1 MRFFPKAC
9 LAGAILSLCAAICA
23 AICAATAARADE
35 PVLGFL
41 NSTDLLP
48 KGGTELE
55 ETLTWRHQKAGGSF
69 DLLQSQ
75 SELSYGVTDSIQVSP
90 TLIFD
95 WTRARQNGPDGSTTP
110 PEQFSAFFPDGN
122 STFNH
127 GLFEGVAIE
136 TIVRLMSPYTDP
148 FGLAV
153 LIEPEFG
160 PHLTEIEGKLI
171 FQKNFLDDRLVLL
184 GNVTW
189 APEVR
194 FLPGDP
200 SADPGSDAASHN
212 TNIETDVNFGIGVS
226 YRFTEDWSAGWEFE
240 NEREIN
246 GWAPLAHSQW
256 MGSGYYTG
264 PTIHYGGDHFFF
276 SLTWWQQL
284 PIAKN
289 YMDPTMIVHG
299 YDDDVDFEHTR
310 VRLKFGYYF

>member
-1 MRFFPKAC
+1 MRFFPKAR
-9 LAGAILSLCAAICA
+9 LAGALMSLCAGVGAY
-23 AICAATAARADE
+23 ADE

-55 ETLTWRHQKAGGSF
+55 ETLTWRHQKAGGAY

-75 SELSYGVTDSIQVSP
+75 SELSYGLTDAIQISP
-90 TLIFD
+90 TVIFD
-95 WTRARQNGPDGSTTP
+95 WTRARLNGPDRTTTP
-110 PEQFSAFFPDGN
+110 PEQFSAFFPDPN

-127 GLFEGVAIE
+127 GLFEGVALESI
-136 TIVRLMSPYTDP
+136 IRVMSPYTDP
-148 FGLAV
+148 FGLAI

-171 FQKNFLDDRLVLL
+171 FQKNFLDDRLVVL

-194 FLPGDP
+194 FLPGNP
-200 SADPGSDAASHN
+200 YADPNDVAYTPN

-226 YRFTEDWSAGWEFE
+226 YRFTEDWSAGWEFQ

-246 GWAPLAHSQW
+246 GWAPLARSQW

-289 YMDPTMIVHG
+289 YMDSSLIVKG